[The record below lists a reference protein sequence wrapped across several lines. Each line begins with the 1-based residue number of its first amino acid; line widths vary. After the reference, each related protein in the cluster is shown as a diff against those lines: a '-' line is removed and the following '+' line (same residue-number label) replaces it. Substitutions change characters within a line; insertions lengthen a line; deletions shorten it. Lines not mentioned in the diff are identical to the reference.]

1 VGLQPAILSF
11 ALALPLTIIN
21 CAGTAIAGQPGGKQ
35 PLVVATPIASGV
47 CGVCADG
54 TCPTSSDRF
63 RLFDPGQGVLIRNL
77 ACDRGGHF
85 RINLQPGRYVLD
97 RSGVGDQLKEVRGG
111 QPIDVKKDQWIRLDG
126 LSDADCPNSGIYGLD
141 NAPCWGTPPD
151 GVYKCVEVLNEKT
164 GAIVATGECDLSFPV
179 FSIVLPPGRY
189 RVKSAYWLQ
198 RTVEIVPGRW
208 TRLGVTEAAP
218 CLPLP

>member
-1 VGLQPAILSF
+1 MRPHRAFPDQPA
-11 ALALPLTIIN
+11 T
-21 CAGTAIAGQPGGKQ
+21 
-35 PLVVATPIASGV
+35 SG
-47 CGVCADG
+47 A
-54 TCPTSSDRF
+54 
-63 RLFDPGQGVLIRNL
+63 
-77 ACDRGGHF
+77 A
-85 RINLQPGRYVLD
+85 YVLD
-97 RSGVGDQLKEVRGG
+97 RSGVGDRTEEVRGG

-126 LSDADCPNSGIYGLD
+126 VSDADCPNSGIYGLD
-141 NAPCWGTPPD
+141 NAPCWGSPPD